1 MLVLRVLLLHGAS
14 LHKHQVLFCTFSKG
28 IMTTRHAS
36 LDLPGTASLH
46 GCDTT
51 LALLASAVGCR
62 CQLRLKMLLIL
73 AGRTPRFDAMS
84 FMVPSGTVSN
94 MLHTAPH
101 NVDAAALR
109 QCERKKLWARQAD
122 AVNVSDM
129 SHCHHWLRSTSIN
142 PP

>member
-1 MLVLRVLLLHGAS
+1 MPVWIRQGLRVCMVVTQRWPSLQAQFDVAAS
-14 LHKHQVLFCTFSKG
+14 YASKM
-28 IMTTRHAS
+28 I
-36 LDLPGTASLH
+36 
-46 GCDTT
+46 
-51 LALLASAVGCR
+51 
-62 CQLRLKMLLIL
+62 LIL

-101 NVDAAALR
+101 DVDAAALR
-109 QCERKKLWARQAD
+109 QCERKKSWARQAD
-122 AVNVSDM
+122 AVNFSDM